1 MLIFFLVI
9 INHQYNVMY
18 FNSWPIPTC
27 HLTFSPS
34 VFLLTHAS
42 IDNCISSIHG
52 LFQHFNSVF
61 IFVSSKAYGFLH
73 LGKNRELKKMFL
85 KTRQVLKSGDGPLT
99 MPIEYYLKSLWFVGG
114 FYLGV

>member
-1 MLIFFLVI
+1 MLIFFLVF
-9 INHQYNVMY
+9 INHQYMY

-73 LGKNRELKKMFL
+73 LGKNRELKKMFI

>member
-1 MLIFFLVI
+1 MLIFFLVF
-9 INHQYNVMY
+9 INRQYMY

-61 IFVSSKAYGFLH
+61 IFVSSKAFGFLH
-73 LGKNRELKKMFL
+73 LGKNRELKKIFIKTRKVL
-85 KTRQVLKSGDGPLT
+85 KTGDGPLT
-99 MPIEYYLKSLWFVGG
+99 MPIEYYFKSLWFVGG